1 MYLYLVR
8 HGQTND
14 NFNNIVQGRVD
25 NPLNDVGRAQAKETG
40 LKLKSLNIPFDKLLY
55 SPLKRAKESAL
66 IINSILNIKDY
77 GEEFDLIEREFG
89 NLEGLDVAYMRK
101 IVLDPN
107 FKKIGFETDEEIINR
122 VKNCID
128 NITKQGENIL
138 IVCHSHTIKALLSY
152 IDNKNFSFDYPL
164 LNAQVVKIE
173 YKDNKYTVKD
183 II

>member
-8 HGQTND
+8 HGQTDD
-14 NFNNIVQGRVD
+14 NFKSIVQGRVD
-25 NPLNDVGRAQAKETG
+25 NPLNDVGRSQAKETG
-40 LKLKSLNIPFDKLLY
+40 LKLKSLNIKFDKLLY
-55 SPLKRAKESAL
+55 SPLKRVKESAL

-101 IVLDPN
+101 IVSNPN

-122 VKNCID
+122 VKSCID
-128 NITKQGENIL
+128 KITNEGENIL

-152 IDNKNFSFDYPL
+152 IDNKNY
-164 LNAQVVKIE
+164 NKIE
-173 YKDNKYTVKD
+173 NLFKYYKNRYKGYLF
-183 II
+183 

>member
-1 MYLYLVR
+1 MHLYLVR
-8 HGQTND
+8 HGQTDD
-14 NFNNIVQGRVD
+14 NFKSIVQGRID

-40 LKLKSLNIPFDKLLY
+40 LKLKTLNIPFDKLLY
-55 SPLKRAKESAL
+55 SPLKRAKESAS

-77 GEEFDLIEREFG
+77 NEEFDLIEREFG

-101 IVLDPN
+101 IVQDPN

-122 VKNCID
+122 VKNCIER
-128 NITKQGENIL
+128 ISTQGENIL
-138 IVCHSHTIKALLSY
+138 IVFHSHTIKALLSF
-152 IDNKNFSFDYPL
+152 IDNKNYNFDYPL

-173 YKDNKYTVKD
+173 YKNNKYTIKE

>member
-1 MYLYLVR
+1 MHLYMVR

-14 NFNNIVQGRVD
+14 NFNNIVQGRID
-25 NPLNDVGRAQAKETG
+25 NPLNEVGKAQAKETG
-40 LKLKSLNIPFDKLLY
+40 LKLKSLNINFDKLLY
-55 SPLKRAKESAL
+55 SPLKRAKESAM

-77 GEEFDLIEREFG
+77 NEEFDLIEREFG

-101 IVLDPN
+101 IVQDPS

-128 NITKQGENIL
+128 KITEQGENIL

-152 IDNKNFSFDYPL
+152 IDNNSFNFDYPL

-173 YKDNKYTVKD
+173 YKNNKYAVKD